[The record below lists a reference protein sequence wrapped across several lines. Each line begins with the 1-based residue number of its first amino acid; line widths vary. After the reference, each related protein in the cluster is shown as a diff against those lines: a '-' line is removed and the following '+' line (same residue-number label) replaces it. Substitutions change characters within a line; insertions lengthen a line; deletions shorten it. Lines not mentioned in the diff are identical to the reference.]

1 MHVHTATAVWA
12 LVAGLAAGAL
22 APAAAEAQVGERGRI
37 TTRSEVKMAIAGEP
51 GTSGKKLEAL
61 ASTLSA
67 PLATIRGC
75 YAEVVQE
82 APEAVGSLEVDLALP
97 SQGKPVVRAPGATGA
112 LAPLKRCVDRA
123 FAKLDVSQVPR
134 PAGARLTLEL
144 TNSAAGAA
152 GEVRKQE
159 ADAARVDV
167 KQDGE
172 GSFRSHGQSAQ
183 GEVAFDVHA
192 RTREAV
198 EQLHTVTRTALPGL
212 FDCRRRASKKQSP
225 EGAIALEL
233 AGAAPIKVVS
243 SSVADARA
251 GTCTSAVLKRTLDG
265 QKVAG
270 EVTITFAP
278 RGVRDAEQ
286 GVTP

>member
-1 MHVHTATAVWA
+1 MRLTSKAAWSGVLA
-12 LVAGLAAGAL
+12 LGAIVTTG
-22 APAAAEAQVGERGRI
+22 AWAQVGEHGKI
-37 TTRSEVKMAIAGEP
+37 TTRSDVKMAISGEP
-51 GTSGKKLEAL
+51 GTSGKKLDAL
-61 ASTLSA
+61 ASTLSM
-67 PLATIRGC
+67 PLLTIRGC
-75 YAEVVQE
+75 YAELVQE
-82 APEAVGSLEVDLALP
+82 KPDVVGTLEVDLEVP
-97 SQGKPVVRAPGATGA
+97 EQGKHAVRMPGAVEQ
-112 LAPLKRCVDRA
+112 LKPMKACIDKA